1 MTQIN
6 LQLETLTPLWTGG
19 ADRTVDRLHET
30 GLLGSMRW
38 WYEALVRGVG
48 GHVCDGGTCKY
59 NSDKP
64 NNGLCDVCC
73 VFGATGWRR
82 RFRLTVTDNTQ
93 STSNFPS
100 RIKLHQREYTKKN
113 GKTHTPVWYFEQK
126 SEEQSSRPIPNP
138 PRSGQ
143 FDVVIQSLDPSFD
156 PAIIAGLIQFLADWA
171 AIGARPQMGFG
182 VVQVQGDRVDMQPL
196 CNHLF
201 SLIGTKTDPNLPSL
215 ATMFFTQIRVD
226 SDRRE
231 KTFNLKYD
239 LRAPRLQTGDQ
250 LLCCEKT
257 FNLKYDLRALFR
269 SNQKVRH
276 FVMGTVQC
284 QRMAA
289 KVKMSHP
296 YTLDDQPVM
305 RVWGWIPDGDYGMTR
320 EGVLQGI
327 HGYIQSYCIVWR
339 EFDSPRD
346 TTTPNQTDM
355 PAFLRS
361 LMQIEEP
368 QP

>member
-19 ADRTVDRLHET
+19 AEGSVDRLHET
-30 GLLGSMRW
+30 GLLGSLRW

-48 GHVCDGGTCKY
+48 GHVCDGGTCTYDSK
-59 NSDKP
+59 KQ
-64 NNGLCDVCC
+64 NNGLCDVCR

-82 RFRLTVTDNTQ
+82 RFRLTVGGVLRPVHIGNVKADT
-93 STSNFPS
+93 P
-100 RIKLHQREYTKKN
+100 RIA
-113 GKTHTPVWYFEQK
+113 GKGTEQPQWFFRAK
-126 SEEQSSRPIPNP
+126 PLE
-138 PRSGQ
+138 G
-143 FDVVIQSLDPSFD
+143 DVTLRIQPLDPAFD
-156 PAIIAGLIQFLADWA
+156 PAIIAGLIQFLANWA

-182 VVQVQGDRVDMQPL
+182 VVRVQGKRVDMQPL
-196 CNHLF
+196 CNHLL
-201 SLIGTKTDPNLPSL
+201 SLSGTNTYPNLPAL
-215 ATMFFTQIRVD
+215 ATLFFTQIRVD
-226 SDRRE
+226 SYQR
-231 KTFNLKYD
+231 
-239 LRAPRLQTGDQ
+239 
-250 LLCCEKT
+250 EKT

-269 SNQKVRH
+269 SKQIRSNQKVRH
-276 FVMGTVQC
+276 FVMGTVQG

-305 RVWGWIPDGDYGMTR
+305 RVWGWIPYLDGGYGMTR
-320 EGVLQGI
+320 EDVLQEI
-327 HGYIQSYCIVWR
+327 HRYIQSYCIVWR
-339 EFDSPRD
+339 EFNSPRD